1 MRNIV
6 ALALLFVLSIADFGQ
21 EITIQTEKVKP
32 KAASKTQKVKPK
44 IASKTQKVKPK
55 TTPTPKAETTVK
67 TTVTP
72 KPKTSPKTTVATKPK
87 TSAKTAA
94 AAKAKTKPKVKTKTK
109 ETAVKAKTEPKITTL
124 DAITVDGK
132 DVMLKEDGT
141 WAYKKPEPTP
151 KSSPVAKPTAMPAPV
166 AKTTPTPAAKQTLTP
181 AVKPSPV
188 AKTKPAPTPSQCDL
202 TLKDAPLIRGLRLG
216 MSRDEADGIIPLDRV
231 NIINSSD
238 IISYPQFSNA
248 SNFKDVYQISARF
261 SEDRLSALD
270 IVYESESQKW
280 KNAKEFAE
288 ALSESFKLSP
298 RFWKYNTRN
307 AASAEMQ
314 CKEFSIKIDSAENEI
329 SLQKINASI
338 NTAQEQEAQKKIFKP

>member
-44 IASKTQKVKPK
+44 ITSKTQKVKPK

-72 KPKTSPKTTVATKPK
+72 KAQILPKTTVATKPK
-87 TSAKTAA
+87 TSAKTTAA
-94 AAKAKTKPKVKTKTK
+94 TKAKIKPKVKTKPGK
-109 ETAVKAKTEPKITTL
+109 TAVKTKTEPKITTL
-124 DAITVDGK
+124 DAKTVDGK

-151 KSSPVAKPTAMPAPV
+151 KPSPVAKPSPTATPAPV
-166 AKTTPTPAAKQTLTP
+166 AKTTPTPATTP
-181 AVKPSPV
+181 KPVVKPTT
-188 AKTKPAPTPSQCDL
+188 AAITKPAPTPSQCDL

-216 MSRDEADGIIPLDRV
+216 MNRDEADGIIPADRI

-238 IISYPQFSNA
+238 IISYPQFSKA

-261 SEDRLSALD
+261 SENRLSVLE
-270 IVYESESQKW
+270 IVYESEYQKW

-288 ALSESFKLSP
+288 ALSESLKLSP
-298 RFWKYNTRN
+298 RFWRYNAKN
-307 AASAEMQ
+307 AAFAEMQ

-329 SLQKINASI
+329 SLQKMTAPPK
-338 NTAQEQEAQKKIFKP
+338 TAQEQENQKRVFKP